1 METYILKE
9 NQEFITFESIQ
20 NSLGLNNP
28 IMLKYYLL
36 EIFNDLSN
44 KIEEFGSNCIIKT
57 VFYDYF
63 KFPIFIADKIFKSFA
78 NKTQEFLFKKEFV
91 DNLFILYNGSFE
103 ETLKLIFN
111 ILDYDKDG
119 KINSEDIKIF
129 LSYLPVNSEVNKIL
143 ENQMK
148 SLEEINN
155 MVNNSFINNEKTIDI
170 KQFTQIILENN
181 SEIFLQILCFLYNK
195 IPFNEDNIEVLKI
208 KYNKNKEEDVNLSNS
223 KNKNQILINLPKNNT
238 LLSPIKEFLQKY
250 KIKIFSNRLDNNNNG
265 NIQYNYDIIENNLKN
280 KLIIKDTIKD
290 NNKNSKNKLY
300 SFKEGDKQNQII
312 KNISNHINIKSIN
325 FKSNYENW
333 IYKITENG
341 ELIKLYLV
349 LINKDIY
356 FFNSNEKTEFIGMHN
371 LTNCFIQYRQKIK
384 ILEDKKLYS
393 FEIYMKNKSMKKI
406 YYTEDKNVSKQLVQE
421 IKNAIGYKLFSDYY
435 EIKEIIGKGKYGI
448 VNLGINK
455 NTGEQVAIKLINKDK
470 LKTLKANELILNEID
485 ILKICHHPNVIKLID
500 HFEDIDYYYI
510 ILEYIKG
517 YNLNKYLKNNSYYLT
532 EKNAA
537 NIIIQIAKGI
547 KYLHQYG
554 IVHKDIKHN
563 NIMITK
569 ESKIIKIIDLGIS
582 KILAPNESITEGS
595 GTLIYAAPEIL
606 TRSPYN
612 KEIDIW
618 AMGIL
623 LYYMLSGIFPFKD
636 KDDNKLAEKIVN
648 EELIFYDDYW
658 KNRSLNVKELI
669 KCCLEKCLEKRIKI
683 DDFMKHSWFKNNGI
697 N

>member
-1 METYILKE
+1 MGNTGLRVG
-9 NQEFITFESIQ
+9 QEFIAFESIQ
-20 NSLGLNNP
+20 DSLGLNDRS
-28 IMLKYYLL
+28 MLINYL
-36 EIFNDLSN
+36 EQVFNDLKNLIIN
-44 KIEEFGSNCIIKT
+44 KKFNKAFIPKI
-57 VFYDYF
+57 VFYDYL
-63 KFPIFIADKIFKSFA
+63 KLPVFIADKVFRSFSKLSA
-78 NKTQEFLFKKEFV
+78 EGLCKEEFV
-91 DNLFILYNGSFE
+91 DNLVKLYTGSFDD
-103 ETLKLIFN
+103 TVSLIFN

-312 KNISNHINIKSIN
+312 KNISNH
-325 FKSNYENW
+325 
-333 IYKITENG
+333 
-341 ELIKLYLV
+341 
-349 LINKDIY
+349 
-356 FFNSNEKTEFIGMHN
+356 KTEFIGMHN

-648 EELIFYDDYW
+648 EELIFYDDFW